1 MNSKMLGFKRE
12 RSDVPSESEIYEK
25 MKTPDISKD
34 KINYFLSQIKPM
46 YEEGINYSFSFPDI
60 KDKPLENIMAICLWG
75 YMPLYEGRILSF
87 SKKVPM
93 ELIYKIINSGKV
105 EKTFDFF
112 SNIQCLFYLDPD
124 LYKKLSFF
132 EHGKYGFIF
141 EGKKDYFL
149 LMNNKSLDE
158 FSYIEKNNE
167 YCQFWLIK
175 IDNKQILDKLGLS
188 PKIKI
193 VKDLENKI
201 SEFKNMLDEK
211 EKSFEEERIEYN
223 NTINKIIKDKE
234 REIEDY
240 KKKYNQELE
249 EKDDIIQKYKSEK
262 INSVKRP
269 KKFVGLKIYSESFFI
284 KDETNVIS
292 YEEIENENN
301 EEQNDIE
308 KETAINQDFSCI
320 LCCIRNRNIFFDKCQ
335 HCCICEQCLEKCYHK
350 FNKQTQK
357 NEYFCPICNNSTQ
370 KDDKSSYTEIKKIFY
385 V

>member
-1 MNSKMLGFKRE
+1 M
-12 RSDVPSESEIYEK
+12 
-25 MKTPDISKD
+25 
-34 KINYFLSQIKPM
+34 
-46 YEEGINYSFSFPDI
+46 
-60 KDKPLENIMAICLWG
+60 
-75 YMPLYEGRILSF
+75 
-87 SKKVPM
+87 
-93 ELIYKIINSGKV
+93 
-105 EKTFDFF
+105 
-112 SNIQCLFYLDPD
+112 
-124 LYKKLSFF
+124 
-132 EHGKYGFIF
+132 
-141 EGKKDYFL
+141 
-149 LMNNKSLDE
+149 
-158 FSYIEKNNE
+158 
-167 YCQFWLIK
+167 
-175 IDNKQILDKLGLS
+175 
-188 PKIKI
+188 
-193 VKDLENKI
+193 
-201 SEFKNMLDEK
+201 
-211 EKSFEEERIEYN
+211 KSFEGERIEYN

-269 KKFVGLKIYSESFFI
+269 KKFVGLKTYSESFFI